1 MTVNIADRHAA
12 SVAVAIVER
21 PRLPVRHQIAI
32 EVAPREQDVGSAR
45 HKLRETLISWGIEDG
60 EELRSAE
67 LVASELLTNAIRY
80 APREEMALT
89 AVEGSGSLLIEVED
103 GGNPESEPAVQQ
115 AVPEDAVSGRGMTI
129 VDAVAERWSWRPL
142 PNGGRGT
149 WALLPWRSEVPR

>member
-12 SVAVAIVER
+12 PTAVTVVER

-32 EVAPREQDVGSAR
+32 EVAPHEQDVGRAR
-45 HKLRETLISWGIEDG
+45 HKLRETLISWGTEDG
-60 EELRSAE
+60 ENLRSAE

-89 AVEGSGSLLIEVED
+89 AAEGAGSLLIEVED
-103 GGNPESEPAVQQ
+103 GGNPSSAPTIQQ
-115 AVPEDAVSGRGMTI
+115 GVAADAVSGRGMLI
-129 VDAVAERWSWRPL
+129 VDAMADEWSWRPL

-149 WALLPWRSEVPR
+149 WAVLPWPGGVAR